1 MTMRN
6 RAMRLLVF
14 FDLPTG
20 TKAER
25 RYYSVFRKYLI
36 NHGFSMLQFS
46 VYERI
51 TRNHDDCEKYI
62 SMIENNRPPYGD
74 VRCLSVTE
82 KQYESI
88 RLIIGSNEGK
98 NDYSDEDFI
107 EI

>member
-1 MTMRN
+1 MRN
-6 RAMRLLVF
+6 RSMRIIVF

-25 RYYSVFRKYLI
+25 KEYSVFRKLLI
-36 NHGFSMLQFS
+36 KNGFSMLQFS

-51 TRNHDDCEKYI
+51 TRNHDDCERYI
-62 SMIENNRPPYGD
+62 SLIENNKPPKGD
-74 VRCLSVTE
+74 IRCLQVTE

-88 RLIIGSNEGK
+88 KLILGSNEGK
-98 NDYSDEDFI
+98 NDYSDEDLL

>member
-1 MTMRN
+1 MRN

-25 RYYSVFRKYLI
+25 RYYSIFRKYLI

>member
-1 MTMRN
+1 
-6 RAMRLLVF
+6 MRLLVF

-25 RYYSVFRKYLI
+25 KHYAIFRKFLI
-36 NHGFSMLQFS
+36 KHGFSMLQFS

-62 SMIENNRPPYGD
+62 SMIECNKPPYGD
-74 VRCLSVTE
+74 IRCLRVTE
-82 KQYESI
+82 KQFEGI
-88 RLIIGSNEGK
+88 NLIIGSNEGK

>member
-1 MTMRN
+1 MRN

-14 FDLPTG
+14 FDLPNG
-20 TKAER
+20 TKKER
-25 RYYSVFRKYLI
+25 KHYAIFRKFLI
-36 NHGFSMLQFS
+36 KHGFSMLQFS

-62 SMIENNRPPYGD
+62 SMIELNKPPQGD
-74 VRCLSVTE
+74 IRCLRVTE

-88 RLIIGSNEGK
+88 KLIIGSNEGK

>member
-1 MTMRN
+1 MRN

-20 TKAER
+20 SKVER
-25 RYYSVFRKYLI
+25 KHYAVFRMFLI
-36 NHGFSMLQFS
+36 KHGFSMLQFS

-51 TRNHDDCEKYI
+51 TRNFDDCEKYI
-62 SMIENNRPPYGD
+62 SMIESNKPPKGD
-74 VRCLSVTE
+74 VRCLKVTE
-82 KQYESI
+82 KQYEGI
-88 RLIIGSNEGK
+88 KLIIGSNEGK

>member
-1 MTMRN
+1 
-6 RAMRLLVF
+6 MRLLVF

-20 TKAER
+20 NKEER
-25 RYYSVFRKYLI
+25 KNYAVFRKFLI
-36 NHGFSMLQFS
+36 KQGFSMLQFS

-62 SMIENNRPPYGD
+62 SVIEKNKPPVGD
-74 VRCLSVTE
+74 IRCLKVTE
-82 KQYESI
+82 KQYEGI
-88 RLIIGSNEGK
+88 KLIIGSKERE

>member
-1 MTMRN
+1 
-6 RAMRLLVF
+6 MRLLVF

-20 TKAER
+20 TKQER
-25 RYYSVFRKYLI
+25 KNYAIFRKFLI
-36 NHGFSMLQFS
+36 KHGFSMLQFS

-62 SMIENNRPPYGD
+62 SMIELNKPPQGD
-74 VRCLSVTE
+74 IRCLRVTE

-98 NDYSDEDFI
+98 NDYSDDDFI

>member
-1 MTMRN
+1 MRN
-6 RAMRLLVF
+6 RSMRIIVF

-25 RYYSVFRKYLI
+25 KEYSVFRKLLI
-36 NHGFSMLQFS
+36 KNGFSMLQFS

-51 TRNHDDCEKYI
+51 TRNHDDCERYI
-62 SMIENNRPPYGD
+62 SLIETNKPPKGD
-74 VRCLSVTE
+74 IRCLQVTE

-88 RLIIGSNEGK
+88 KLILGSNEGK
-98 NDYSDEDFI
+98 NDYSDEDLL

>member
-1 MTMRN
+1 
-6 RAMRLLVF
+6 MRLLVF